1 MRRTILVSLF
11 FLGACGG
18 GMASTDA
25 VSRVPPGGSSR
36 ADAYSVLMSAEGQ
49 AVVDSFASSSS
60 QDALDTCIADWLD
73 SYGSVGSPRASRRN
87 LPDSEERPTVV
98 GLRAFVSA
106 CLQSQPGDFKAD
118 SEPSIKIDSGA
129 LHSSAFDR

>member
-60 QDALDTCIADWLD
+60 QDALDTCIAAWLD
-73 SYGSVGSPRASRRN
+73 AD
-87 LPDSEERPTVV
+87 DSLEPQRKPSVV
-98 GLRAFVSA
+98 GLRSFLSA
-106 CLQSQPGDFKAD
+106 CLDSSTPGDFKTD
-118 SEPSIKIDSGA
+118 RGA
-129 LHSSAFDR
+129 GVRYDGNGGLRDLAVRQ